1 MKKLLYLLAFGG
13 TFLGG
18 CAQKT
23 QPEQSAQALAPAKRV
38 EILFLGH
45 DSKHHHS
52 EKYAPMLAMPLF
64 QKGINI
70 TYTDDPNDLTAENLG
85 KYDGLM
91 IYANHDKITP
101 AQEQAIKGF
110 VEGGKGLI
118 PVHSAS
124 FMFRNS
130 DWYVNTVGGQ
140 FQRHDTATFVADIIK
155 PEHEV
160 MQGLAEFP
168 TWDETYVHNK
178 INPDMTVLMERVQ
191 GDHHEPWTWV
201 RKQGEGKVFYT
212 AYGHDERTWSNPG
225 FHRLMAQG
233 ILWAV
238 NDEARERLARL
249 NIPTP
254 TFSEADVPNYE
265 RRDPAPK
272 FQHPLSPEES
282 QKLVQVPVDFELQ
295 LFAAEPDVINPI
307 AMAWDEKGRLWVIET
322 EDYPNEVRNE
332 EGTGKDRIKIM
343 EDTDGDGKADKFT
356 VFADGLNIPTSLTF
370 ANGGVIISMAPDFVF
385 LKDTD
390 GDDKADVKEKI
401 ITGWGKSDTHAGPSN
416 LRYGLDNKVWGVLGY
431 AGFKGTVSGQDLAF
445 SQGVYRFDP
454 DGENLEYLGRTTN
467 NTWGLGFSEEFDV
480 FISTAN
486 GLHSAYFAMPNQ
498 YIKRVLVGGS
508 GNTVFR
514 TDSHYDM
521 PHLTPYLRQV
531 DYHGSYTAAAG
542 HNLYTAR
549 NYPKSYWNRVGFVA
563 EPTGRVLHNA
573 ILERKGAGY
582 TEKNGF
588 NLLASSDEWFS
599 PVHAEVGPD
608 GAVWVADWYNFI
620 IQHNP
625 TPRGFEN
632 GKGNAYI
639 NPLRDSKHG
648 RIYRVVYKGAKPYEP
663 MQLSKDDTDGLL
675 AALSNDNM
683 FWRTTAQRL
692 IVENQKKD
700 AIPGLYKLIA
710 DQSVD
715 EIGLNSPAVHAL
727 WTLHGLGALDGSNAE
742 AIAVV
747 RKALTHPAAGVRK
760 NAVQVLPENEKSL
773 HHIIEA
779 NLINDPDMNTRMAAV
794 LALADMPA
802 SAEAGKLLFE
812 ASKNAENAGDEYIPQ
827 ALFAAALKHQA
838 GYFGAAP
845 KNEHLGHKPDSVLTL
860 SERIV
865 KSANQEQYALDRRS
879 PIMFP
884 PDVTGKEVIVK
895 ASVGPSS
902 NGMEGVIVAQGGKE
916 AGYSLYVQ
924 DNKLH
929 WLVKQGGKTYEAVSS
944 AALPEQRF
952 NVVASLSDGGLMRVL
967 VNDKKVAEGKAPALF
982 ASALPV
988 ADVRVGRDFDDEN
1001 RVGNYPERFYFRGDF
1016 GRGSSLELKKPAAK
1030 AAAVSTK
1037 KKATA
1042 PAAKTSTKTASAA
1055 SAKPATAKASTTS
1068 SAKAVTINIKVVE
1081 HEMKFD
1087 KETFTVKAGQ
1097 KVTLNFSNP
1106 DFMQHNFVLV
1116 MPGSFEKVGKAA
1128 DALARDPKGAEKNY
1142 VPNMTEVIVAT
1153 TLVDPQGRETLVFTA
1168 PDKPGEYPFVCTVP
1182 GHWRLMN
1189 GIMKVEAS
1197 NI

>member
-1 MKKLLYLLAFGG
+1 MKKLLYILAFGG
-13 TFLGG
+13 TLLGG
-18 CAQKT
+18 CSQKAQT
-23 QPEQSAQALAPAKRV
+23 EQSAQALSPAKRV

-45 DSKHHHS
+45 NSKHHNS

-70 TYTDDPNDLTAENLG
+70 TYTADPADLTPENLS

-91 IYANHDKITP
+91 IYANHEKITP
-101 AQEQAIKGF
+101 EQEQAVKGF

-140 FQRHDTATFVADIIK
+140 FLKHDTATFVADITK

-160 MQGLAEFP
+160 VQGLSEFP
-168 TWDETYVHNK
+168 TWDETYVHSK
-178 INPDMTVLMERVQ
+178 VNPDMTVLMERVE
-191 GDHHEPWTWV
+191 GSHREPWTWV
-201 RKQGEGKVFYT
+201 RKQGEGRVFYT
-212 AYGHDERTWSNPG
+212 AYGHDERTWNNPG
-225 FHRLMAQG
+225 FHKLMEQG

-238 NDEARERLARL
+238 GDKAKDQLARL

-254 TFSEADVPNYE
+254 TFSEADIPNYE
-265 RRDPAPK
+265 KRDPAPK

-295 LFAAEPDVINPI
+295 LFASEPNVINPI

-322 EDYPNEVRNE
+322 EDYPNEVRDE
-332 EGTGKDRIKIM
+332 EGVGKDRIKIL

-370 ANGGVIISMAPDFVF
+370 ANGGVIISMAPHFVF

-416 LRYGLDNKVWGVLGY
+416 LKYGLDNKVWGVLGY
-431 AGFKGTVSGQDLAF
+431 AGFKGTVSGQNLAF
-445 SQGVYRFDP
+445 SQGVYRFEP
-454 DGENLEYLGRTTN
+454 DGENLEYLGRTSN

-648 RIYRVVYKGAKPYEP
+648 RIYRVVHKNAKPYKP
-663 MQLSKDDTDGLL
+663 MQLSKDDTEGLL

-700 AIPGLYKLIA
+700 AIPGLYKLINE
-710 DQSVD
+710 QSMD

-742 AIAVV
+742 AMEVV
-747 RKALTHPAAGVRK
+747 KKALSHPAAGVRK
-760 NAVQVLPENEKSL
+760 NAVQVLPENERSL
-773 HHIIEA
+773 NYIIEA
-779 NLINDPDMNTRMAAV
+779 NLINDPDMKTRMAAV
-794 LALADMPA
+794 LAVADMPA
-802 SAEAGKLLFE
+802 SAEAGELLYE
-812 ASKNAENAGDEYIPQ
+812 ASMKADNAEDEYIPQ
-827 ALFAAALKHQA
+827 AFFAAALTHQA

-845 KNEHLGHKPDSVLTL
+845 KDEHLGHKPDSVLTL

-865 KSANQEQYALDRRS
+865 KSANQEKYVLDRRS

-884 PDVTGKEVIVK
+884 PDVTGKEITVR
-895 ASVGPSS
+895 ASIGPAG
-902 NGMEGVIVAQGGKE
+902 NGMEGVIVAQGGKD

-929 WLVKQGGKTYEAVSS
+929 WLVKQGGKTYKAVST
-944 AALPEQRF
+944 AALPGERF
-952 NVVASLSDGGLMRVL
+952 NVVASLSNGGLMSVL
-967 VNDKKVAEGKAPALF
+967 VNDRKVAEGKAPALF

-988 ADVRVGRDFDDEN
+988 ADVRVGRDLDDEN
-1001 RVGNYPERFYFRGDF
+1001 KIGDYPERFFFRGDF

-1030 AAAVSTK
+1030 TAMASTS
-1037 KKATA
+1037 KKAVA
-1042 PAAKTSTKTASAA
+1042 PAAKAAKKTASA
-1055 SAKPATAKASTTS
+1055 KTATAKTA
-1068 SAKAVTINIKVVE
+1068 AKAATINIKVVE

-1087 KETFTVKAGQ
+1087 KESFSVKAGQ
-1097 KVTLNFSNP
+1097 KVTINFSNP
-1106 DFMQHNFVLV
+1106 DFMQHNLV
-1116 MPGSFEKVGKAA
+1116 VIMPGTLEKVGKAA

-1142 VPNMTEVIVAT
+1142 IPNMTEVIVAT
-1153 TLVDPQGRETLVFTA
+1153 PLVDPQGRETLVFTA

-1189 GIMKVEAS
+1189 GIIKVEAS